1 MNITVENLNKSYGE
15 IKALNDVSFSFPSNS
30 IVGVVGHN
38 GSGKTTL
45 MEILCGLRNKDSGRL
60 NFEIDKAYK
69 SKLGVILQEN
79 AFYDDAKV
87 IELLKLFS
95 SFYKDTMDIQTI
107 MEMTQIDRYSHKLY
121 KGLSGGMK
129 QKVNIALALINKPK
143 VMILD
148 EPTTGLDPIARK
160 ELWDIINKFATNNIV
175 FLSSHYMDEVE
186 KNCTHLL
193 FLNKGRVVECGEM
206 EGILGKTGKTMDQLY
221 IEKNEGA
228 YSYV

>member
-1 MNITVENLNKSYGE
+1 MNIAVDRITKSYGE
-15 IKALNDVSFSFPSNS
+15 SIVLNEVTFHFPKNS
-30 IVGVVGHN
+30 IIGVVGHN

-45 MEILCGLRNKDSGRL
+45 LEILCGLRNKDSGEMS
-60 NFEIDKAYK
+60 FEVNKKYK

-95 SFYKDTMDIQTI
+95 SFYKDTIDINEI
-107 MEMTQIDRYSHKLY
+107 IEMTQIQGYSNKFY
-121 KGLSGGMK
+121 KSLSGGMK
-129 QKVNIALALINKPK
+129 QKVNIALALINKPE
-143 VMILD
+143 VMIFD

-160 ELWDIINKFATNNIV
+160 ELWDIIHKFSKNSIV
-175 FLSSHYMDEVE
+175 FLSSHYMDEIE

-193 FLNKGRVVECGEM
+193 FLNKGKVVECGELKS
-206 EGILGKTGKTMDQLY
+206 ILRDSGKTMDQLY

-228 YSYV
+228 Y